1 MYPPLS
7 SNLLHPSAS
16 VDYGIF
22 SLHLAGIASLAGS
35 INFLT
40 TIFSMGANGLK
51 HNRLP
56 LFI

>member
-1 MYPPLS
+1 M
-7 SNLLHPSAS
+7 
-16 VDYGIF
+16 
-22 SLHLAGIASLAGS
+22 HLAGAASIAGS

>member
-1 MYPPLS
+1 LV
-7 SNLLHPSAS
+7 HPSAS
-16 VDYGIF
+16 VDYSIF